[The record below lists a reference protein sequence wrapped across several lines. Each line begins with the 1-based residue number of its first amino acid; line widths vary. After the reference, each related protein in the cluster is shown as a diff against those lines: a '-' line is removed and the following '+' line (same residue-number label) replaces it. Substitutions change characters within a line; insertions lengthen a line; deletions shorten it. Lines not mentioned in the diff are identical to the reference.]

1 MKTYLQSFDFLTP
14 DDIEQL
20 LSCSARRLLKKS
32 DYWIR
37 EGQICREVAFV
48 QRGTLRSFYTS
59 GKGNEITYCIT
70 FPQNFLT
77 AYSSFITG
85 QATEENI
92 QALTEVELLV
102 VPRHCIQDLEQ
113 KNPAWLRFLKIMA
126 EQQYLELEQRV
137 FQLQKNNASKRYAD
151 LIKNHP
157 GYIQH
162 IPLQYLASYLNIT
175 QRHLSR
181 IRKEMDF

>member
-20 LSCSARRLLKKS
+20 LACSAPRHLKKS
-32 DYWIR
+32 DSWIR
-37 EGQICREVAFV
+37 EGQICKEVAFV
-48 QRGTLRSFYTS
+48 VSGILRSYYAS
-59 GKGNEITYCIT
+59 DKGTEITYCIT
-70 FPQNFLT
+70 FPNTFIA

-92 QALTEVELLV
+92 QALTDVELLV
-102 VPRHCIQDLEQ
+102 IPRHCIEELER
-113 KNPAWLRFLKIMA
+113 KSPAWLRFLKIMA
-126 EQQYLELEQRV
+126 EQQYLELEKRV